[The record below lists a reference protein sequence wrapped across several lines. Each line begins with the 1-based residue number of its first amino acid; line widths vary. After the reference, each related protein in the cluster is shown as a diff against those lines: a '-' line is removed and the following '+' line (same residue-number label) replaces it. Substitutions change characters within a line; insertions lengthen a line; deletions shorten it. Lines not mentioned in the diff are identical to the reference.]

1 MANPSASGIAAP
13 AAIIVGTGKGAEN
26 GFLIK
31 GGEYLEKAH
40 KLTTVVFDKTGT
52 LTKGMPSVTDV
63 VPVGAYQADEVL
75 RIAASAESG
84 SEHPLGAAMVR
95 SARERNLP
103 LDSPET
109 FEAIPGLGIRA
120 KVFGHPIRL
129 GNRGLMAMAGVGLGC
144 AHAEPRG
151 SANDGE

>member
-1 MANPSASGIAAP
+1 MMIAELFIGSPCWIGIEAS
-13 AAIIVGTGKGAEN
+13 AAIMVCTGKGTEN
-26 GFLIK
+26 GLLIK

-63 VPVGAYQADEVL
+63 VPVGAYQVDEVL

-84 SEHPLGAAMVR
+84 SEHPLGAAIVR

-103 LDSPET
+103 LDGPET
-109 FEAIPGLGIRA
+109 FETVPGLGIRA
-120 KVFGHPIRL
+120 KVFGHPILL
-129 GNRGLMAMAGVGLGC
+129 GNRGLMAMAAVGVGAGC
-144 AHAEPRG
+144 G
-151 SANDGE
+151 S